1 METSWLGAWSSRNML
16 PSGDA
21 TDLQLFRTTLI
32 SCIRHLSN
40 NTSKKTSSDVHLE
53 EALGGRSSQTGSKGF
68 P

>member
-1 METSWLGAWSSRNML
+1 ML